1 MDWIVNENPIAGI
14 CGFGDTA
21 GGACRDLPAGHGVN
35 ERKAQTQPV
44 FRLAYLSFVGAMV
57 STPVHLLTDVQLA
70 RWVVYGLSAAAMVF
84 LAAGMMRRP

>member
-1 MDWIVNENPIAGI
+1 M
-14 CGFGDTA
+14 
-21 GGACRDLPAGHGVN
+21 
-35 ERKAQTQPV
+35 

-57 STPVHLLTDVQLA
+57 STPVHLLTDVQFA

>member
-1 MDWIVNENPIAGI
+1 VDARRGPGRAMASADRTRRLDGM
-14 CGFGDTA
+14 
-21 GGACRDLPAGHGVN
+21 
-35 ERKAQTQPV
+35 

-57 STPVHLLTDVQLA
+57 STPVHLLTDAQFA